1 MRPETVI
8 PNYSR
13 PGVEKLLDRDLTSL
27 TWPTIATR
35 PEFVAQ
41 LRAQRFAL
49 HAFATAVRHLPIGV
63 SPIQAVASD
72 LLSEA
77 EATALYDGLTEYLT
91 REPVHGRLALFL
103 PFELLTP
110 APAGTATELV
120 ARSEEFQRAFRR
132 AWEKQLHQHEVRAN
146 FTDGDVL
153 EAELRDGDHPR
164 VVKATHLIPG
174 LIAAGHLSVAEA
186 EAYAAHA
193 TDPLL
198 RTGIRNALAAY
209 AQSVTPAMPV
219 GRRLYRFEE
228 ITSDLAAELVHIEF
242 AVPTQ
247 STPARTAWLK
257 LDAREQAIAQAAAR
271 TARLLLNGAQLPKI
285 RDVDEPL
292 LEAFVDGLRQAAL
305 EIPRVYE
312 RHSDWLSDVR
322 ERCASNALGDALV
335 KLHAHLYAAG
345 TIGNESLR
353 EWDITLPNLSGP
365 LSANLVPLS
374 DFLTEVGQMSE
385 AIADHPYLGDR
396 IHPVTLVFG
405 SQLKGYGKAG
415 ADADIAVFVQPGV
428 ARSERARLEA
438 ELAHVFDHEKIG
450 GKVVLFWLEMRAD
463 ELAVIDWS
471 DFAPSDGESSWI
483 HVLFGAAWV
492 GDPECIKYLE
502 RTLLTRYFRDP
513 GTLLH
518 GKPTRERWLE
528 EMERDTVLYRLLHKG
543 YERYY
548 PVNSPYAG
556 ITNIDGD
563 SAFYDP
569 RFRRIATELYLGR
582 VFLPLV
588 S

>member
-1 MRPETVI
+1 MLQLPPI
-8 PNYSR
+8 
-13 PGVEKLLDRDLTSL
+13 EKLLDRDHTAAS
-27 TWPTIATR
+27 WPEYQR
-35 PEFVAQ
+35 QPRFERQ
-41 LRAQRFAL
+41 LNLQR
-49 HAFATAVRHLPIGV
+49 
-63 SPIQAVASD
+63 
-72 LLSEA
+72 
-77 EATALYDGLTEYLT
+77 TALDSFRTAMRKLPNGMSPLAAANAGQLTEVTAIALYRGLTEYLT

-103 PFELLTP
+103 PFELLAP
-110 APAGTATELV
+110 APTGTSAALADQV
-120 ARSEEFQRAFRR
+120 VRFQRAFRT
-132 AWEKQLHQHEVRAN
+132 AWEAQLTEHEVRAN

-174 LIAAGHLSVAEA
+174 LIAAGHLSAEEA
-186 EAYAAHA
+186 EAYATRA
-193 TDPLL
+193 TDSLL
-198 RTGIRNALAAY
+198 RTGIRDALAAY

-228 ITSDLAAELVHIEF
+228 IASDLAAELVHIES
-242 AVPTQ
+242 AVPTE

-271 TARLLLNGAQLPKI
+271 TARLLLNGAQLPEI

-312 RHSDWLSDVR
+312 RHSDWLSGVR
-322 ERCASNALGDALV
+322 ERCDSNALTDALV
-335 KLHAHLYAAG
+335 KLHAHLHAVE
-345 TIGNESLR
+345 TIGDEQLQ
-353 EWDITLPNLSGP
+353 EWDITLPNVRGP
-365 LSANLVPLS
+365 LSANLAPRS
-374 DFLTEVGQMSE
+374 DFLTEVGEMSA
-385 AIADHPYLGDR
+385 AIADHPYLRDQ
-396 IHPVTLVFG
+396 IHPVTLIFG
-405 SQLKGYGKAG
+405 SQLKGYGKTG
-415 ADADIAVFVQPGV
+415 ADADIAVFVQPDV
-428 ARSERARLEA
+428 ARGERERLEA
-438 ELAHVFDHEKIG
+438 ELAHIFDHEKVG
-450 GKVVLFWLEMRAD
+450 GKVVMFWLEKRAN
-463 ELAVIDWS
+463 ELAVIDWP

-492 GDPECIKYLE
+492 GNPEYIKYLE
-502 RTLLTRYFRDP
+502 RTLLIRYFRDP

-543 YERYY
+543 FERYY